1 MLARRFALVC
11 LLAALFGLCLAML
24 VADPGRGR
32 RAEAQAGALP
42 IQAGK
47 KFPTGW

>member
-11 LLAALFGLCLAML
+11 LLAALFGLCLATF

-32 RAEAQAGALP
+32 RTDAQAGILQAPASKKLP
-42 IQAGK
+42 AG
-47 KFPTGW
+47 W

>member
-11 LLAALFGLCLAML
+11 LLAALFGSCLALL

-32 RAEAQAGALP
+32 RADAQAGVLP
-42 IQAGK
+42 VQAGK
-47 KFPTGW
+47 NLTAGW